1 MNRSIFKSGV
11 TSIAGIVVLLLISV
25 SICDGEDTSCTLSG
39 HVVDI
44 NGNPIPD
51 LPIAIVPFTSIYG
64 ELGPAFLLK
73 DYMPEL
79 YIPLIKSK
87 TDAEGQF
94 SVAGIRPGPIEFVAP
109 AGHLPDDGTLP
120 PDFNELQS
128 DAEVLSIRIG
138 AVILY
143 PYRLGGLPF
152 GELTFSIDPG
162 AHLENVEIMIRSR
175 MRIRGQIVFVDGTPL
190 ANAQVRIEVRRK
202 DFDGSGTG
210 SSRSDAK
217 TDNAGYFTE
226 YVNEPG
232 YYTVAVEFQGLS
244 VISEQFRL
252 EAKQRRDDLVLIL
265 DGEPI
270 SIDTTPDPVK
280 WDDLTDWVANP
291 ETGHSYKGIHCRNWA
306 DAQAKA
312 VAEDAHLVSIND
324 AAEQQWLMG
333 TFGAGPYWIGLTDAE
348 SEGVWRW
355 TSGEPV
361 AYTNWAPGEPKT
373 TGNNEA
379 DYAFMSRLQGGNWYS
394 VGPDGPDWE
403 SSGMA
408 IIEKGSL
415 PGKPPVEEK

>member
-1 MNRSIFKSGV
+1 MNRSFLKFSV

-25 SICDGEDTSCTLSG
+25 SIAIAEDTSCTLSG

-51 LPIAIVPFTSIYG
+51 LPIAVVPFTIIYG

-73 DYMPEL
+73 DYMPES

-87 TDAEGQF
+87 TDAAGQF
-94 SVAGIRPGPIEFVAP
+94 SVTGIRPGPIEFVAP

-138 AVILY
+138 AVTLY
-143 PYRLGGLPF
+143 PYRLSGLPF

-175 MRIRGQIVFVDGTPL
+175 MRIRGQIVFLDGTPL
-190 ANAQVRIEVRRK
+190 ANAQVRIDVRRK

-210 SSRSDAK
+210 SSRSNAE

-265 DGEPI
+265 ENEPI
-270 SIDTTPDPVK
+270 PINSTPDPAK
-280 WDDLTDWVANP
+280 WDDITDWVANP

-379 DYAFMSRLQGGNWYS
+379 DYAFMSRLQGGNWYN
-394 VGPDGPDWE
+394 VGPEGSDWE

>member
-1 MNRSIFKSGV
+1 MNPSYVRANLKTLSAFLALSLL
-11 TSIAGIVVLLLISV
+11 SSPLAIA
-25 SICDGEDTSCTLSG
+25 EDTSCTLSG

-51 LPIAIVPFTSIYG
+51 LPIAIVPFTSMYG
-64 ELGPAFLLK
+64 DLAPAFLLK
-73 DYMPEL
+73 DFMPDS
-79 YIPLIKSK
+79 YIPLIKSN
-87 TDAEGQF
+87 TDAAGQF

-138 AVILY
+138 SVTLY
-143 PYRLGGLPF
+143 PYRLSGLPF

-175 MRIRGQIVFVDGTPL
+175 MQIRGKIAFVDGTPL
-190 ANAQVRIEVRRK
+190 ANAQVRLEVRRK
-202 DFDGSGTG
+202 DFDVSGTD

-265 DGEPI
+265 GVEPI
-270 SIDTTPDPVK
+270 SIDSTPDPVK
-280 WDDLTDWVANP
+280 WDDITDWVANP
-291 ETGHSYKGIHCRNWA
+291 DTGRNYKSIRCRNWS

-361 AYTNWAPGEPKT
+361 TYANWAPEEPKT
-373 TGNNEA
+373 TGNSEA
-379 DYAFMSRLQGGNWYS
+379 DYAFMSRFQGGNWYS

-415 PGKPPVEEK
+415 PGKPPVEDK

>member
-1 MNRSIFKSGV
+1 MNRSYFKSGMTSV
-11 TSIAGIVVLLLISV
+11 TWIVVLLLISV
-25 SICDGEDTSCTLSG
+25 SFGIAEDTSCTLSG

-44 NGNPIPD
+44 NGNPVPE
-51 LPIAIVPFTSIYG
+51 LSIAVVPFTSVYG
-64 ELGPAFLLK
+64 DLGPAFLLK
-73 DYMPEL
+73 DFMPES
-79 YIPLIKSK
+79 YIPLIKST
-87 TDAEGQF
+87 TDAAGQF
-94 SVAGIRPGPIEFVAP
+94 SVTGIRPGPIEFVAP
-109 AGHLPDDGTLP
+109 AGHLPDDGALP

-138 AVILY
+138 AVTLY

-162 AHLENVEIMIRSR
+162 VHLENVEIMIRSR
-175 MRIRGQIVFVDGTPL
+175 MRIRGQIVFLDGTSL
-190 ANAQVRIEVRRK
+190 ANAQVRLEVRRK

-210 SSRSDAK
+210 SSRSNAE

-244 VISEQFRL
+244 VISEKFRL

-265 DGEPI
+265 GVEPI
-270 SIDTTPDPVK
+270 PINSTPDSVK
-280 WDDLTDWVANP
+280 WDDITDWVANP
-291 ETGHSYKGIHCRNWA
+291 ETGHSYKSIRCRNWK

-312 VAEDAHLVSIND
+312 AAEDAHLVSIND
-324 AAEQQWLMG
+324 AAEQQWLVG

-379 DYAFMSRLQGGNWYS
+379 DYAFMSRLQGGNWYN
-394 VGPDGPDWE
+394 VGPEGSDWE

-408 IIEKGSL
+408 ILEKGRL

>member
-1 MNRSIFKSGV
+1 MNRSIFKSSV
-11 TSIAGIVVLLLISV
+11 TSITGIVVLLLISV
-25 SICDGEDTSCTLSG
+25 SIGIGEDTSCTLSG

-51 LPIAIVPFTSIYG
+51 LPIAVVPFTSVYG

-73 DYMPEL
+73 DFMPES
-79 YIPLIKSK
+79 YVPLIKSK

-94 SVAGIRPGPIEFVAP
+94 SVEGIRPGPIEFVAP
-109 AGHLPDDGTLP
+109 AGHLPDDGALP

-138 AVILY
+138 AVTLY
-143 PYRLGGLPF
+143 PYRLSGLPF

-175 MRIRGQIVFVDGTPL
+175 MRIRGQIVFLDGTSL
-190 ANAQVRIEVRRK
+190 ANAQVRLEVRRK

-210 SSRSDAK
+210 SSRSNAE

-270 SIDTTPDPVK
+270 SMNSTPDPVK
-280 WDDLTDWVANP
+280 WDDITDWMANP
-291 ETGHSYKGIHCRNWA
+291 ETGHSYKGIHCRNWD

-312 VAEDAHLVSIND
+312 VAEDSHLVSIND
-324 AAEQQWLMG
+324 TAEQQWLMG

-361 AYTNWAPGEPKT
+361 TYTNWAPDEPKA

-379 DYAFMSRLQGGNWYS
+379 DYAFMSRSQGGNWYS
-394 VGPDGPDWE
+394 VGHDGPDWE

-408 IIEKGSL
+408 IIEKGRL